1 MSATTDP
8 LSAGSSI
15 EVVFLV
21 VAIALTLLVAGI
33 FLFVLTRK
41 EKR

>member
-1 MSATTDP
+1 VSAPPDP

-21 VAIALTLLVAGI
+21 VAVVLTLLVAGI
-33 FLFVLTRK
+33 FVVVLTRK